1 MQVSADGS
9 IYLQAHH
16 KTVVKQAQRLLG
28 VSVYPSGAI
37 SSNKAVTMALDASAI
52 TEELNMFRRAFFCA
66 IVASAGL
73 LCSPAI
79 QAQTKWDLAS
89 PYPAFNYHVLNLNQF
104 AKEVDAATAGALKIT
119 VHSGASLFKAP
130 EIKRAVQGGQAQAG
144 EFFLVSFQNEWG
156 IFGTDGLP
164 FLATSFAEAR
174 RLYQI
179 QKPLLE
185 QKLDQQGMLLLY
197 TVPWPPQG
205 IYTKKPI
212 ASAADLKGLKWRV
225 YSPTTARIGEL
236 IGAQPA
242 TIQEAE
248 LSQALATGVVD
259 GLITSS
265 STGSDNKLYEHL
277 KYYYDVQAWI
287 PKNAVVVNKRAYAAL
302 SAGEQQALRQAAAA
316 AETRGWTEAELV
328 NRRSLETLGKQG
340 MHILPPSAQLKSD
353 LAKVGTV
360 VVQEWLTK
368 TGAQGQQLLDAYQ
381 AGQ

>member
-1 MQVSADGS
+1 M
-9 IYLQAHH
+9 I
-16 KTVVKQAQRLLG
+16 
-28 VSVYPSGAI
+28 
-37 SSNKAVTMALDASAI
+37 
-52 TEELNMFRRAFFCA
+52 RRAFWT
-66 IVASAGL
+66 ASLVVSL
-73 LCSPAI
+73 LGYGAA

-104 AKEVDAATAGALKIT
+104 AKELEAATAGTLKIT

-156 IFGTDGLP
+156 IFGADGLP
-164 FLATSFAEAR
+164 FLVPSFEAAR
-174 RLYQI
+174 KLYQA

-185 QKLDQQGMLLLY
+185 KKLEQQGMLLLY

-212 ASAADLKGLKWRV
+212 QSAADLKGLKWRV

-265 STGSDNKLYEHL
+265 ATGSDNKLYEHL

-287 PKNAVVVNKRAYAAL
+287 PKNAVVVNRRAFAAL
-302 SAGEQQALRQAAAA
+302 PADTQQAVRQAAAA
-316 AETRGWTEAELV
+316 AEIRGWNEAQSV
-328 NRRSLETLGKQG
+328 NQRALDDLRKHGVQ
-340 MHILPPSAQLKSD
+340 IQPPSAQLQAD
-353 LAKVGTV
+353 LSKVGEI
-360 VVQEWLTK
+360 VVQEWLSK
-368 TGAQGQQLLDAYQ
+368 SGSEGQQLLQTYQ
-381 AGQ
+381 ASK